1 MDKST
6 IAIILYSLM
15 SGLLLANFG
24 YMLVSSMSIKRR
36 QDALKKEIDRIMK
49 SSTKSW
55 KEN

>member
-1 MDKST
+1 MN
-6 IAIILYSLM
+6 
-15 SGLLLANFG
+15 GLLLANLV